1 MENQTDNLNDL
12 LIKYSEGTMSSD
24 DYEHLLDALN
34 HSSDEDV
41 FNVLGMHWDSFSCD
55 ENKDFYHEKRV
66 QLYES
71 LSRKIHRH
79 KRPEENKSTVETF
92 VIWKWFWIAASFVL
106 LAIGS
111 WFVSN
116 YMDNVRA
123 SDWDGQNVV
132 VQSGTIGN
140 SSVLLPDGSKVTLN
154 AKSRLSY
161 GADFGK
167 NGRRVLLDG
176 QGFFEVLHHDDNKFV
191 VETKFMDITV
201 YGTVFNVYAYEDN
214 GIVEMSLLDG
224 NVRVE
229 TKGASSQCFNV
240 QPNEKV
246 TYNKATGEAF
256 LEPTDNVLETAWMKD
271 YLVFREEKLGTV
283 FSKLE
288 RRFGI
293 MIKVDDNAM
302 LSDVYTGTFDD
313 ERLGG
318 IMKVLQMHYKFRY
331 EIEDDT
337 VYVYF
342 DKK

>member
-1 MENQTDNLNDL
+1 
-12 LIKYSEGTMSSD
+12 
-24 DYEHLLDALN
+24 
-34 HSSDEDV
+34 
-41 FNVLGMHWDSFSCD
+41 
-55 ENKDFYHEKRV
+55 
-66 QLYES
+66 
-71 LSRKIHRH
+71 
-79 KRPEENKSTVETF
+79 
-92 VIWKWFWIAASFVL
+92 
-106 LAIGS
+106 
-111 WFVSN
+111 
-116 YMDNVRA
+116 
-123 SDWDGQNVV
+123 
-132 VQSGTIGN
+132 
-140 SSVLLPDGSKVTLN
+140 
-154 AKSRLSY
+154 
-161 GADFGK
+161 
-167 NGRRVLLDG
+167 
-176 QGFFEVLHHDDNKFV
+176 
-191 VETKFMDITV
+191 
-201 YGTVFNVYAYEDN
+201 
-214 GIVEMSLLDG
+214 MSLLDG

-288 RRFGI
+288 CRFGI

-331 EIEDDT
+331 EFEDDT